1 MNERNNSPVQVCSYY
16 LIFFYFFLGKAVL
29 LFLNENWKQ
38 VTEDLGRPVV
48 DELIDIVYKIVKKF
62 FEFVPKNELFVD

>member
-1 MNERNNSPVQVCSYY
+1 M
-16 LIFFYFFLGKAVL
+16 IFFYFFLGKAVL